1 MCNRVFVTKR
11 NRMKY
16 KRKTWGIFLALVPSS
31 LMLISCG
38 DTSDLKAAE
47 KYGLMAAE
55 FEASTTKLA
64 DDIYNSCIRR
74 AQYIPLQ
81 APGND
86 AKQEEAIQD
95 CNDLNRPQA
104 ANAKKA
110 NQVLINYM
118 VAVGQLASDNT
129 VKFNESLV
137 NITKALNGL
146 NIEAITLN
154 TDQVDAGVGIAN
166 FFIDWITREF
176 RRGNL
181 KQAIL
186 CTDDSIQSYSKG
198 LTNVFQEG
206 YIDGIL
212 EQESDRIRRYYE
224 DYATVMRQRDAID
237 REFRALELE
246 KFQAIDAS
254 LKRRD
259 AAYTY
264 LAIINKTAEFHGG
277 LKEIFAGNE
286 PLPTP
291 TECEQ
296 YLAVKDESKISQSS
310 SADNWEESEKLTFS
324 ELQQVSKIAAQYQEE
339 VMPLIRKLD
348 DAF

>member
-1 MCNRVFVTKR
+1 MRLTRRNIMQHKR
-11 NRMKY
+11 E
-16 KRKTWGIFLALVPSS
+16 TFGIFLALVPSS

-38 DTSDLKAAE
+38 DTSDLKGAE

-74 AQYIPLQ
+74 AQYISLQ
-81 APGND
+81 APRND
-86 AKQEEAIQD
+86 TIQEQAIQD

-137 NITKALNGL
+137 NISNALNGL
-146 NIEAITLN
+146 NIEAIKLN
-154 TDQVDAGVGIAN
+154 KEQVDVGIGIAT
-166 FFIDWITREF
+166 FFIDWVTREF

-181 KQAIL
+181 KEAIV
-186 CTDDSIQSYSKG
+186 CTDDSIQTYSKG
-198 LTNVFQEG
+198 LTNVFQKG

-212 EQESDRIRRYYE
+212 EQESESIRRYYE

-237 REFRALELE
+237 REFRALEQE
-246 KFQAIDAS
+246 KFQAINAS

-259 AAYTY
+259 AAYAY
-264 LAIINKTAEFHGG
+264 LAIINKTAEVHGG

-286 PLPTP
+286 ALPTP
-291 TECEQ
+291 AECEQ
-296 YLAVKDESKISQSS
+296 YLAVKDENNTSQSS
-310 SADNWEESEKLTFS
+310 SVDNWEEKEKLTPS
-324 ELQQVSKIAAQYQEE
+324 ELQQVSKISAQYKEE
-339 VMPLIRKLD
+339 VMPLIRQLD